1 MKYKFLEHKA
11 DAKFQAFGKTLEE
24 TFVNAALAM
33 TSVMTDYEKIKPK
46 VTYKIKAEG
55 ADKKALLYNFLEQ
68 LLILLDTESFL
79 LHKIKSIKINK
90 NKLEAELIGD
100 KFSNDNYV
108 IKINIKAVTY
118 NNMIIK
124 EKPFM
129 VQVVVDI

>member
-24 TFVNAALAM
+24 AFSNAALAM

-46 VTYKIKAEG
+46 VVYKVKAEG
-55 ADKKALLYNFLEQ
+55 EDKKALLYSFLEQ

-79 LHKIKSIKINK
+79 LHKIKTIKINK
-90 NKLEAELIGD
+90 NQLVAELIGD
-100 KFSNDNYV
+100 KFSKNNYV

-118 NNMIIK
+118 NDMEVK

>member
-24 TFVNAALAM
+24 TFSNAALAM
-33 TSVMTDYEKIKPK
+33 TSVMTDYEKIKPN
-46 VTYKIKAEG
+46 VTYKIEAEG
-55 ADKKALLYNFLEQ
+55 SDKKALLYNFLEQ

-79 LHKIKSIKINK
+79 LHKVKSIKINK
-90 NKLEAELIGD
+90 NKLEAEFIGD
-100 KFSNDNYV
+100 KFSKNNYV

-118 NNMIIK
+118 NDMEVK